1 MTEQR
6 RFGETDHEP
15 LQPDDILA
23 QAIGRWR
30 EELPSRELWPGVAE
44 RIAHQPAAP
53 KLPTCEGGPASPE
66 LRRSEGGP
74 AAPKLP
80 RSEGGPAA
88 PKLPRSEGGRQSTF
102 TFTLSQLAVAASLLV
117 AVASGLTWLA
127 TNRPAL
133 TGGGQAEDVIQ
144 AYREPQGTPE
154 PDGGQILQANFADAQ
169 FNAAVSDLERILREE
184 RDRLDPRTV
193 LVLERNLK
201 AIDAAISEARMALDQ
216 DPANPFLN
224 SHLADARRR
233 KIDLLRHAAS
243 IASASGD

>member
-1 MTEQR
+1 MSEPR
-6 RFGETDHEP
+6 RFGEADHEP
-15 LQPDDILA
+15 LQPEDILA
-23 QAIGRWR
+23 QAVGQWR
-30 EELPSRELWPGVAE
+30 EELPSRDLWLGVAE

-53 KLPTCEGGPASPE
+53 KLP
-66 LRRSEGGP
+66 
-74 AAPKLP
+74 
-80 RSEGGPAA
+80 
-88 PKLPRSEGGRQSTF
+88 RSEGGRQSTV
-102 TFTLSQLAVAASLLV
+102 TFTLSQLAVAASLLI

-133 TGGGQAEDVIQ
+133 TGGGQAEEVIQ

-154 PDGGQILQANFADAQ
+154 PGGGQIVQANFADAQ

-201 AIDAAISEARMALDQ
+201 VIDAAINEARMALDQ

-233 KIDLLRHAAS
+233 KIDLLRHATSLA
-243 IASASGD
+243 ATAGD